1 MSDSTPFAEPSP
13 SAASNADRLL
23 IGLND
28 AQREAT
34 THKDGPLLVLAG
46 PGSGKTRVVTHRI
59 AWLMENGVRDSQ
71 IAALTFTN
79 KAADEMKTRLQTL
92 SPGSRVWI
100 GTFHRFCAYLLRYY
114 APQVGLQENYVIY
127 DVDQSKKLLEEIVG
141 KRDLPNGVDLP
152 KIASAI
158 GWAKNSLVAASEY
171 CAKEGSL
178 LGKIVEEVYPAYQDA
193 LRRANA
199 VDFDDLLFHVAV
211 LLKENEEI
219 RAHLDRRFK
228 YILVDE
234 YQDTNVVQ
242 YAIARALSI
251 DYPNLAVTGDPDQS
265 IYGWRGA
272 NIQNI
277 LNFEQDFED
286 AKVVRLE
293 QNYRSDK
300 SVLRVADALIK
311 HNLFRKDKDLY
322 TERDEGVAPRVLQCL
337 DQQEEAEAIAA
348 EIAAEVASGKRRP
361 RDYAVF
367 YRMNALSRNLEYA
380 LKRYGVPFQLV
391 RGLEFFNRKEVKDLC
406 AYLQLIHNPNDV
418 VSFRR
423 VINLPARGVGRVT
436 LNRLENFAAENN
448 ATLFEAA
455 QAIGRVAGVSTKA
468 QKAIASFVSLVEKAS
483 ASLAAGDDLES
494 VLSQILIDT
503 KYVEYLRDAAKT
515 EEDAQRLANVQELL
529 SEVREFDADCRN
541 EKEEDLP
548 VPLFPEKPRSNDKL
562 GRFLEQIALVN
573 DVDSWDE
580 NDDRVSLMT
589 LHAAKGLEFPVV
601 YLVAVEDGVLPHER
615 SLHDKR
621 QLEEE
626 RRLLFVGLT
635 RAEEELRLSRT
646 RFREFRGSFSPA
658 MVSRFLFEFP
668 KDGVDSFESVEDWR
682 QSLENAAAENPDAK
696 IAVPKMFPRQD
707 GRSQRQALWEE
718 GVDREPEEEVFR
730 VDGRAPRNA
739 GRRRGAGYPRGFSNR
754 FDDGFVDDF
763 DASQRRRRG
772 RGSADFADADF
783 DDCVDA
789 EPVDDFSQEAP
800 ENDLE
805 FDSSAL
811 DFDDSA
817 DFSDAPFDADEPP
830 VGKIG
835 DYDGETEIRVDDD
848 GVPRAVATPRSRRRP
863 VAPVP
868 SETADFDD
876 VPFEAPAPKP
886 KKTPKPVAPSA
897 VSTGAALRSDDA
909 SSDVERDANA
919 LKRVAVNSFVR
930 HRRFGVGVVKA
941 LSGPSFDRVA
951 TISFLSG
958 VGEVDLPLVDPEL
971 SLVAVGRG
979 R

>member
-1 MSDSTPFAEPSP
+1 M
-13 SAASNADRLL
+13 
-23 IGLND
+23 
-28 AQREAT
+28 
-34 THKDGPLLVLAG
+34 
-46 PGSGKTRVVTHRI
+46 
-59 AWLMENGVRDSQ
+59 
-71 IAALTFTN
+71 
-79 KAADEMKTRLQTL
+79 
-92 SPGSRVWI
+92 
-100 GTFHRFCAYLLRYY
+100 
-114 APQVGLQENYVIY
+114 
-127 DVDQSKKLLEEIVG
+127 
-141 KRDLPNGVDLP
+141 
-152 KIASAI
+152 
-158 GWAKNSLVAASEY
+158 
-171 CAKEGSL
+171 
-178 LGKIVEEVYPAYQDA
+178 
-193 LRRANA
+193 
-199 VDFDDLLFHVAV
+199 
-211 LLKENEEI
+211 
-219 RAHLDRRFK
+219 
-228 YILVDE
+228 
-234 YQDTNVVQ
+234 
-242 YAIARALSI
+242 
-251 DYPNLAVTGDPDQS
+251 
-265 IYGWRGA
+265 
-272 NIQNI
+272 
-277 LNFEQDFED
+277 
-286 AKVVRLE
+286 
-293 QNYRSDK
+293 
-300 SVLRVADALIK
+300 
-311 HNLFRKDKDLY
+311 
-322 TERDEGVAPRVLQCL
+322 
-337 DQQEEAEAIAA
+337 
-348 EIAAEVASGKRRP
+348 
-361 RDYAVF
+361 
-367 YRMNALSRNLEYA
+367 
-380 LKRYGVPFQLV
+380 
-391 RGLEFFNRKEVKDLC
+391 
-406 AYLQLIHNPNDV
+406 
-418 VSFRR
+418 
-423 VINLPARGVGRVT
+423 
-436 LNRLENFAAENN
+436 
-448 ATLFEAA
+448 
-455 QAIGRVAGVSTKA
+455 
-468 QKAIASFVSLVEKAS
+468 
-483 ASLAAGDDLES
+483 
-494 VLSQILIDT
+494 SQILIDT

-548 VPLFPEKPRSNDKL
+548 VPLFPERPRSNDKL

-580 NDDRVSLMT
+580 NDDRASLMT

-730 VDGRAPRNA
+730 VDGRSPRNA
-739 GRRRGAGYPRGFSNR
+739 GRRRGAGYPRR
-754 FDDGFVDDF
+754 FADDGFVDDF

-772 RGSADFADADF
+772 RGSADFADADV
-783 DDCVDA
+783 DECVDA

-817 DFSDAPFDADEPP
+817 DFSDAPFDADETP

-848 GVPRAVATPRSRRRP
+848 GVPRAVAAPRGSKRRP
-863 VAPVP
+863 FVKTP
-868 SETADFDD
+868 SDAADFDD

-909 SSDVERDANA
+909 SSDAERDANA

>member
-1 MSDSTPFAEPSP
+1 MSDSTPA
-13 SAASNADRLL
+13 SAASPALSNADRLL

-178 LGKIVEEVYPAYQDA
+178 LGKIVEEVYPAYQEA

-322 TERDEGVAPRVLQCL
+322 TERGEGVAPRVLQCL

-348 EIAAEVASGKRRP
+348 EIAAEVALGKRRP

-436 LNRLENFAAENN
+436 LARLENFAVENN

-455 QAIGRVAGVSTKA
+455 RAVGRVAGVSTKA

-483 ASLAAGDDLES
+483 ASLAAGEDLEV
-494 VLSQILIDT
+494 VLSQILTDT

-541 EKEEDLP
+541 EKDEDLP
-548 VPLFPEKPRSNDKL
+548 VPLFPEKPRSNDRL

-682 QSLENAAAENPDAK
+682 QTLENAAAENPDAK

-739 GRRRGAGYPRGFSNR
+739 GRRRGAGFPRGFA
-754 FDDGFVDDF
+754 DDGFVDDF
-763 DASQRRRRG
+763 DASRRRRG
-772 RGSADFADADF
+772 RGRADFADAGF

-811 DFDDSA
+811 DFDA
-817 DFSDAPFDADEPP
+817 DGFSDAPSDRF
-830 VGKIG
+830 G

-848 GVPRAVATPRSRRRP
+848 GVPRAVAPRRAARRP
-863 VAPVP
+863 IAPTEP
-868 SETADFDD
+868 
-876 VPFEAPAPKP
+876 
-886 KKTPKPVAPSA
+886 
-897 VSTGAALRSDDA
+897 
-909 SSDVERDANA
+909 
-919 LKRVAVNSFVR
+919 
-930 HRRFGVGVVKA
+930 
-941 LSGPSFDRVA
+941 
-951 TISFLSG
+951 
-958 VGEVDLPLVDPEL
+958 
-971 SLVAVGRG
+971 
-979 R
+979 

>member
-1 MSDSTPFAEPSP
+1 MSDSPPFADRP
-13 SAASNADRLL
+13 SAASNAARLL

-141 KRDLPNGVDLP
+141 KRALPNGVDLP

-178 LGKIVEEVYPAYQDA
+178 LGKLVEEVYPAYQEA

-219 RAHLDRRFK
+219 RAHLDRRFQ

-322 TERDEGVAPRVLQCL
+322 TERGEGVAPRVLQCL

-455 QAIGRVAGVSTKA
+455 RAIGRVAGVSTKA

-483 ASLAAGDDLES
+483 ASLAAGDDLEL
-494 VLSQILIDT
+494 VLSHILNET

-615 SLHDKR
+615 SLRDKR

-739 GRRRGAGYPRGFSNR
+739 GRRRGAGFPRR
-754 FDDGFVDDF
+754 FADDGFVDDF
-763 DASQRRRRG
+763 DASQRRRNRG
-772 RGSADFADADF
+772 RADFADADF

-817 DFSDAPFDADEPP
+817 DFSDAPFDADETPS
-830 VGKIG
+830 GKIG

-848 GVPRAVATPRSRRRP
+848 GVPRPVATPRGSRRRP
-863 VAPVP
+863 VVSVP

-886 KKTPKPVAPSA
+886 KKTPKPVAPTA

-909 SSDVERDANA
+909 SAAERDADA